1 MLKGVMHVHS
11 TYSDGEFTLQELR
24 ETFLAAGCA
33 FMCMTDH
40 AEYFDAARL
49 KNYFDECR
57 TLSDSRLRLVSG
69 LEYSCDR
76 EMHILGY
83 GASRLADSKDPQE
96 VIAQIDAEGAIPVI
110 AHPKNEAFEWIETF
124 SSLPQGIETW
134 NSKYDG
140 QRAPRPQTFAL
151 QQRLRQRKPE
161 LKAFYGLDLHWKH
174 QFRGIYIQVNC
185 EHNSAHE
192 ILRSLAQGEY
202 SATKDDLELPSS
214 GIVPPQLLADFARKR
229 KRGEGFRTLVKT
241 AKKTLD
247 RCGIRVPDSV
257 KSRLRRIL

>member
-11 TYSDGEFTLQELR
+11 TYSDGEFTVQELR
-24 ETFLAAGCA
+24 DTFLDAGCA
-33 FMCMTDH
+33 FICMTDH

-49 KNYFDECR
+49 KDYFDECR
-57 TLSDSRLRLVSG
+57 AFSDSRLRIVSG

-76 EMHILGY
+76 ETHILGY
-83 GASRLADSKDPQE
+83 GASRLADSKDPQK
-96 VIAQIDAEGAIPVI
+96 VIAQIDAEGAISVI
-110 AHPKNEAFEWIETF
+110 AHPKNEAFAWIETF

-174 QFRGIYIQVNC
+174 QFRGIYVEVNC
-185 EHNSAHE
+185 EHNSADE
-192 ILRSLAQGEY
+192 ILKALARGEY

-214 GIVPPQLLADFARKR
+214 GVVPPQALADFARMR
-229 KRGEGFRTLVKT
+229 KRGESFRRLVKT
-241 AKKTLD
+241 AKKALD
-247 RCGIRVPDSV
+247 HCGIRVPDAV
-257 KSRLRRIL
+257 KSQLRRIL